1 MSVAPGVDPEL
12 SSVFRQYGE
21 PIRRY
26 VESLVRNAA
35 EAEEIAQETFLR
47 AHRKLHSLEDPDKL
61 SPWLYRIA
69 TNLSYDSLRRSGRRP
84 PTDSLSDEQP
94 DVEPVEPGPRLDR
107 LIEQR
112 EMSSCVREYIEKLPD
127 SYRAVILLHDLEG
140 LSNPEIAELLGISLA
155 TAKIRLHRARKKL
168 RDALGEGCRFS
179 RDERDVLVCE
189 RAGSSSDSGTS

>member
-1 MSVAPGVDPEL
+1 MTVTADLQPEL
-12 SSVFRQYGE
+12 SEVFRQYSG

-26 VESLVRNAA
+26 VQSLVRNAA

-47 AHRKLHSLEDPDKL
+47 AHRKLHSLEDPDRL

-84 PTDSLSDEQP
+84 PTDSLSEEQP
-94 DVEPVEPGPRLDR
+94 DSEPVEPGPRLDG

-112 EMSSCVREYIEKLPD
+112 EMSSCVREYIEELPD

-155 TAKIRLHRARKKL
+155 TAKIRLHRARKRL
-168 RDALGEGCRFS
+168 REALGEGCSFS

-189 RAGSSSDSGTS
+189 RKGSSCDPHTS